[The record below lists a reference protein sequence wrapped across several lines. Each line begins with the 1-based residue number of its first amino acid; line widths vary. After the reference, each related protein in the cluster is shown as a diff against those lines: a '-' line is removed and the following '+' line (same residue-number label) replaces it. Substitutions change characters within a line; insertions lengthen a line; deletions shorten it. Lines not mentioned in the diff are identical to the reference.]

1 MATLVI
7 YAHPQTDGYSPTIL
21 QEVTRALRLKKEEF
35 EILDLYEMNYDP
47 ILHAM
52 EHYTVG
58 NKLVSD
64 QNQLIQKKIK
74 NSDKLIFIYP
84 NWWGSM
90 PAILK
95 GFIDRVFVRGFAFD
109 YNQKGMPVKL
119 LKGKTV
125 LAYISHGGPWIYHF
139 FTGNKAAKIMKNI
152 ICSYCGMKAK
162 IVNFYSANNLDNE
175 ARLKINK
182 CVQKSIKRVY

>member
-21 QEVTRALRLKKEEF
+21 QEVTRELRGQKEEF

-52 EHYTVG
+52 EHYTAG
-58 NKLVSD
+58 NKLSSE
-64 QNQLIQKKIK
+64 QNREIQAKIK
-74 NSDKLIFIYP
+74 AADHLIFIYP

-95 GFIDRVFVRGFAFD
+95 GFIDRVFVKGFAFD
-109 YNQKGMPVKL
+109 YKANGMPVKL
-119 LKGKTV
+119 LKNKKV
-125 LAYISHGGPWIYHF
+125 LTFISHGGPWIYHF

-152 ICSYCGMKAK
+152 ICGYCGMRAK
-162 IVNFYSANNLDNE
+162 IVNFYSANKLDDA

-182 CVQKSIKRVY
+182 CVQKSIKRFY